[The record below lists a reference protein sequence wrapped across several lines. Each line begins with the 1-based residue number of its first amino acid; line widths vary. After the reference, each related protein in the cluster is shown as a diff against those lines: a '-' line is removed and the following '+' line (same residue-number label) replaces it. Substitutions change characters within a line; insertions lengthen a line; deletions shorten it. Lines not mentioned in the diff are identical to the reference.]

1 MSKIVILYFIII
13 LNLNALDISKQ
24 KVFTTTIKPS
34 IQIASFSLNH
44 IAKTSNEIEN
54 LFNKAIS
61 IVNKSNIC
69 KGGQY
74 RIYPD
79 YKYIDNKKI
88 EIGYNSNMNFQ
99 CEFEDIT
106 LYEKLLT
113 KIKKLNMKLTQNK
126 IYYNVSDTKNEEEK
140 SKLELKAYNYAK
152 QYTVKLNDIFQKC
165 EIKSISFNDY
175 NAPIQYKML
184 ARQESTTITSPIEED
199 IQISLN
205 VNYLFNCQK

>member
-184 ARQESTTITSPIEED
+184 TTQETTTITSPIEED